1 MDQQLD
7 KIIIDEFKISN
18 PFPGLRS
25 FEEDENIL
33 FFGREKQVDDLIRK
47 LRKNRFLGVIGTSG
61 SGKSSL
67 VKSGLLPSLY
77 GGFMAGAGSH
87 WRTVTFRPG
96 TNPIGNMAKA
106 LNHSG
111 TGILDKIGVESI
123 EYSDL
128 IETTLRRSNQGLIE
142 YYKQNITDKREH
154 LLVLIDQFEEIF
166 RFSEF
171 EKNAKDGFRDSTA
184 FINLLLKTAEQTD
197 FPIYIVFT
205 MRSDFLGDCT
215 SFKGLPEAIND
226 GHYLVPRMTR
236 DQTREAIEGPIAVG
250 NGEITPGL
258 VNRLL
263 NDVGDNPDQLPI
275 LQHALMRIWDYWEK
289 NSDKT
294 GPIDIDHYEAIGTMK
309 EALSLHAEE
318 AFVELPKTEN
328 QHYELLCKSIF
339 KTLTDRGSDNRGIR
353 RPTKISE
360 VMKLTH
366 ASFEDIVLVST
377 LFRTESRAFL
387 MPPHQYELT
396 EQSILDISHESLM
409 RVWKRLVHWVEEES
423 ESIQMY
429 LRLCEAA
436 DQYEQRKGGLW
447 RDPELSLAIKWKSE
461 NNPNELWAG
470 RINDSFSRTMLFLD
484 YSIDQQL
491 REDQFKEYQQ
501 KARLKRARVF
511 ALSISAVALVA
522 VGLAFWAYNEKD
534 KAAAA
539 QKIAAFERDKAKDL
553 AIKAKAAEKTARAA
567 ESDARSKAEY
577 ARLKEIE
584 AQRSALDAQRS
595 AREAQ
600 LSAISARR
608 SADTATMEKKRAE
621 SEKFKAEQKTIE
633 ANNLRK
639 VADIEALA
647 LSAIN
652 NFVQKNYDRSKQAA
666 IDAYEKAKESDSL
679 HIKNSSLIV
688 ALWSNWNKSIAY
700 NNTMTTHLG
709 AVKHF
714 DYLSAAKR
722 VVSVD
727 EKNVLVCSQ
736 IDNGQF
742 KNMKSTKLGPDNVL
756 SIASNS
762 NGSGFYVLFSNGRLD
777 LYKLSGDVPVL
788 ERRVRENIVVKGLS
802 KMVAHGSNVYIL
814 SNGTF
819 TEVTMSSV
827 GKIIKGVSAFY
838 FSGNTL
844 YLAKNNV
851 LESYDVPAN
860 LSSANL
866 VQTVSLK
873 TEFTIT
879 SISFDH
885 SVTVPKN
892 SKNSNGVRNDLII
905 LGSRR
910 GDLCIVNKQ
919 HKIEYHNKI
928 HNSQISGIQVVEN
941 LNKSTIIITTSYD
954 HQIKLFKLEDL
965 TSMTNIVKIYA
976 HDSWIYGSNWI
987 SENGI
992 EGLLT
997 CSEDKTVKF
1006 NIFSLEKLFSAVK
1019 K

>member
-7 KIIIDEFKISN
+7 KIVIDDFQISN

-106 LNHSG
+106 LNQSG
-111 TGILDKIGVESI
+111 QGILHQIGVDSVEH
-123 EYSDL
+123 SDL

-142 YYKQNITDKREH
+142 YYKQNTTNNREH

-171 EKNAKDGFRDSTA
+171 EKSAKDGFRDSTA
-184 FINLLLKTAEQTD
+184 FINLLLKTAEQTEL
-197 FPIYIVFT
+197 PIYIVFT

-250 NGEITPGL
+250 KGDITPGL

-263 NDVGDNPDQLPI
+263 NDVGDNLDQLPI
-275 LQHALMRIWDYWEK
+275 LQHSLMRIWDYWEK
-289 NSDKT
+289 KT
-294 GPIDIDHYEAIGTMK
+294 NKIGPIDIDHYESIGTMK

-318 AFVELPKTEN
+318 AFVELPYTEN
-328 QHYELLCKSIF
+328 NHYELLCKAIF

-366 ASFEDIVLVST
+366 ASIDDIILVSS

-396 EQSILDISHESLM
+396 ENSILDISHESLM
-409 RVWKRLVHWVEEES
+409 RVWKRLVTWVEEES

-470 RINDSFSRTMLFLD
+470 RINDNFNRTMLFLD

-522 VGLAFWAYNEKD
+522 VGLAFWAYKEKD

-539 QKIAAFERDKAKDL
+539 QEIAAKERDKAKDL
-553 AIKAKAAEKTARAA
+553 AIKATAAEKTANAA
-567 ESDARSKAEY
+567 RQEALAQANY
-577 ARLKEIE
+577 ARLKEDE
-584 AQRSALDAQRS
+584 ATKSAVAAQQS

-600 LSAISARR
+600 LSAIAATK
-608 SADTATMEKKRAE
+608 SADLAQKSEKKALDAKIIAE
-621 SEKFKAEQKTIE
+621 VKTIE
-633 ANNLRK
+633 ANSLRT

-647 LSAIN
+647 LSSIN
-652 NFVQKNYDRSKQAA
+652 NFVQKNYDKSKQSA
-666 IDAYEKAKESDSL
+666 IEAYNGSL
-679 HIKNSSLIV
+679 KTKDFVNKSSLLV
-688 ALWSNWNKSIAY
+688 ALWSNWNKAVNY
-700 NNTMTTHLG
+700 NNSLTNHIG

-714 DYLSAAKR
+714 AYLGSSER
-722 VVSVD
+722 VLSVD
-727 EKNVLVCSQ
+727 EKNVIWCSR
-736 IDNGQF
+736 IVNGQI
-742 KNMKSTKLGPDNVL
+742 NPLKSAKLGHDNVL
-756 SIASNS
+756 AICEN
-762 NGSGFYVLFSNGRLD
+762 NKVKGSFVVLFSNGRLD
-777 LYKLSGDVPVL
+777 MYNLVGDVPVF
-788 ERRVRENIVVKGLS
+788 EKRIKENLVVKGLS
-802 KMVAHGSNVYIL
+802 KIEVNRQNIYIM
-814 SNGTF
+814 SNGQLTEITNYLNAPNVKVFNAVSTF
-819 TEVTMSSV
+819 KFVNDYL
-827 GKIIKGVSAFY
+827 F
-838 FSGNTL
+838 
-844 YLAKNNV
+844 LAKNNV
-851 LESYDVPAN
+851 IETYNFQNSIGGSKLIN
-860 LSSANL
+860 TN
-866 VQTVSLK
+866 SLID
-873 TEFTIT
+873 FTIT
-879 SISFDH
+879 ALDFDA
-885 SVTVPKN
+885 KN
-892 SKNSNGVRNDLII
+892 KQLI
-905 LGSRR
+905 LGSRK
-910 GDLCIVNKQ
+910 GDMAI
-919 HKIEYHNKI
+919 HAISGTSDGFEYIRKVHI
-928 HNSQISGIQVVEN
+928 SQISGIQWVEG
-941 LNKSTIIITTSYD
+941 LNNTNSVITCSYD
-954 HQIKLFKLEDL
+954 HQIKLFNLSDL
-965 TSMTNIVKIYA
+965 RKNTNIVKIYA
-976 HDSWIYGSNWI
+976 HDSWIYGLEWI
-987 SENGI
+987 SVNGTS
-992 EGLLT
+992 GLLT
-997 CSEDKTVKF
+997 ASEDKSLKF
-1006 NIFSLEKLFSAVK
+1006 NIFALEDLYKTVSNGHK
-1019 K
+1019 

>member
-7 KIIIDEFKISN
+7 KIIIDDFQISN

-111 TGILDKIGVESI
+111 QGILHKIGVDSV

-142 YYKQNITDKREH
+142 YYKQNTTDNKEH

-171 EKNAKDGFRDSTA
+171 EKSAKDGFRDSTA
-184 FINLLLKTAEQTD
+184 FINLLLKTAEQTEL
-197 FPIYIVFT
+197 PIYIVFT

-250 NGEITPGL
+250 KGEITPGL

-275 LQHALMRIWDYWEK
+275 LQHSLMRIWDYWEK
-289 NSDKT
+289 NTDKI
-294 GPIDIDHYEAIGTMK
+294 GPIDIDHYESIGTMK

-318 AFVELPKTEN
+318 AFIELPHTEN
-328 QHYELLCKSIF
+328 NRYELLCKAIF

-366 ASFEDIVLVST
+366 ASMEDIVLVSS
-377 LFRTESRAFL
+377 LFRTEGRAFL

-396 EQSILDISHESLM
+396 ENSILDISHESLM
-409 RVWKRLVHWVEEES
+409 RVWKRLVTWVEEES

-447 RDPELSLAIKWKSE
+447 RDPELSLAIKWKGE

-470 RINDSFSRTMLFLD
+470 RINENFNRTMLFLD

-522 VGLAFWAYNEKD
+522 VGLAFWAYKEKD

-539 QKIAAFERDKAKDL
+539 QEIAAKERDKAKDL
-553 AIKAKAAEKTARAA
+553 AIKATAAEKTANAA
-567 ESDARSKAEY
+567 RKDAEAQANY
-577 ARLKEIE
+577 ARTKEDE
-584 AQRSALDAQRS
+584 AKKSAIAAQQS

-600 LSAISARR
+600 LSANAARQSAELAQK
-608 SADTATMEKKRAE
+608 SEKKALDAKIIAE
-621 SEKFKAEQKTIE
+621 EKTIE
-633 ANNLRK
+633 ANSLRT

-647 LSAIN
+647 LSSIN
-652 NFVQKNYDRSKQAA
+652 NFVQKNYDKSKQSALE
-666 IDAYEKAKESDSL
+666 AYNGSL
-679 HIKNSSLIV
+679 KTKDFVNKSSLLV
-688 ALWSNWNKSIAY
+688 ALWSNWNKAVNY
-700 NNTMTTHLG
+700 NNSLTNHLG

-714 DYLSAAKR
+714 AYLGSSER
-722 VVSVD
+722 VLSVD
-727 EKNVLVCSQ
+727 EKNVIWCSR
-736 IDNGQF
+736 IVNGQI
-742 KNMKSTKLGPDNVL
+742 NPLKSVKLGPDNVL
-756 SIASNS
+756 AICEN
-762 NGSGFYVLFSNGRLD
+762 NKVKGSFIVLFSNGRLD
-777 LYKLSGDVPVL
+777 MYKLSGDVPVF
-788 ERRVRENIVVKGLS
+788 EKRIKENLVVKGLS
-802 KMVAHGSNVYIL
+802 RIEVNRQNIYIM
-814 SNGTF
+814 SNGQF
-819 TEVTMSSV
+819 TEIANFLNAPNLKVFN
-827 GKIIKGVSAFY
+827 GVSTFKFVNDY
-838 FSGNTL
+838 LF
-844 YLAKNNV
+844 LAKNNV
-851 LESYDVPAN
+851 IETYNFQNSIGGSKLIN
-860 LSSANL
+860 TN
-866 VQTVSLK
+866 SLID
-873 TEFTIT
+873 FTIT
-879 SISFDH
+879 AIDFD
-885 SVTVPKN
+885 VKN
-892 SKNSNGVRNDLII
+892 KQLI
-905 LGSRR
+905 LGSRK
-910 GDLCIVNKQ
+910 GDMAIHGISGTSDEV
-919 HKIEYHNKI
+919 EYIRKV
-928 HNSQISGIQVVEN
+928 HNSQISGIQWVEG
-941 LNKSTIIITTSYD
+941 LNNTNSVITSSYD
-954 HQIKLFKLEDL
+954 HQIKLFTLGDL
-965 TSMTNIVKIYA
+965 RKNTNIVKIYA
-976 HDSWIYGSNWI
+976 HDSWIYGSEWI
-987 SENGI
+987 SVNGTS
-992 EGLLT
+992 GLLT
-997 CSEDKTVKF
+997 ASEDKSLKF
-1006 NIFSLEKLFSAVK
+1006 NIFTLEDLYKTVSNGSK
-1019 K
+1019 

>member
-7 KIIIDEFKISN
+7 KIVIDDFQISN

-106 LNHSG
+106 LNNSG
-111 TGILDKIGVESI
+111 QGILHKIGVESV

-142 YYKQNITDKREH
+142 YYKQNTTDSREH

-171 EKNAKDGFRDSTA
+171 EKSAKDGFRDSTA
-184 FINLLLKTAEQTD
+184 FINLLLKTAEQTEL
-197 FPIYIVFT
+197 PIYIVFT

-250 NGEITPGL
+250 KGEITPGL

-289 NSDKT
+289 NTDRS
-294 GPIDIDHYEAIGTMK
+294 GPIDIDHYESIGTMK

-318 AFVELPKTEN
+318 AFIELPKTEDN
-328 QHYELLCKSIF
+328 RYELLCKAIF

-366 ASFEDIVLVST
+366 ASMDDIMLVSN
-377 LFRTESRAFL
+377 LFRTEGRAFL

-396 EQSILDISHESLM
+396 ENSILDISHESLM
-409 RVWKRLVHWVEEES
+409 RVWKRLVTWVEEES

-447 RDPELSLAIKWKSE
+447 RDPELSLAIKWKGE

-470 RINDSFSRTMLFLD
+470 RINDNFNRTMLFLD

-539 QKIAAFERDKAKDL
+539 QKIAAKERDKAKDL
-553 AIKAKAAEKTARAA
+553 AIKATAAEKTANAA
-567 ESDARSKAEY
+567 RKDAEAQAKY
-577 ARLKEIE
+577 ARLKEDE
-584 AQRSALDAQRS
+584 AKKSAIAAQQS

-600 LSAISARR
+600 LSAIAATK
-608 SADTATMEKKRAE
+608 SADLAQKSEKKALEAKIIAE
-621 SEKFKAEQKTIE
+621 EKTIE
-633 ANNLRK
+633 ANSLRT

-647 LSAIN
+647 LSSIN
-652 NFVQKNYDRSKQAA
+652 NFVQKNFDKSKQSA
-666 IDAYEKAKESDSL
+666 IEAYTGSL
-679 HIKNSSLIV
+679 KTKDFVNKSSLLV
-688 ALWSNWNKSIAY
+688 ALWSNWNKAVNY
-700 NNTMTTHLG
+700 NNSLTNHQG

-714 DYLSAAKR
+714 ANLSLSDR
-722 VVSVD
+722 LISVD
-727 EKNVLVCSQ
+727 EKNVIWCSRMN
-736 IDNGQF
+736 NGQI
-742 KNMKSTKLGPDNVL
+742 NPLKSAKLSPDNVL
-756 SIASNS
+756 AICEN
-762 NGSGFYVLFSNGRLD
+762 NKLKGSFFVLFSNGRLD
-777 LYKLSGDVPVL
+777 MYKLSGDVPVFD
-788 ERRVRENIVVKGLS
+788 RRIKENLSVKGLS
-802 KMVAHGSNVYIL
+802 KMEAFGQNIYIVSNGQLTEIANYSNASNVRVF
-814 SNGTF
+814 N
-819 TEVTMSSV
+819 
-827 GKIIKGVSAFY
+827 GVSTFKFVNNY
-838 FSGNTL
+838 LF
-844 YLAKNNV
+844 LAKNNII
-851 LESYDVPAN
+851 EAYNFQTSIGSSTMQSSNN
-860 LSSANL
+860 LDRD
-866 VQTVSLK
+866 
-873 TEFTIT
+873 FTIT
-879 SISFDH
+879 ALDFDH
-885 SVTVPKN
+885 K
-892 SKNSNGVRNDLII
+892 SKKLI
-905 LGSRR
+905 LGSRK
-910 GDLCIVNKQ
+910 GDMAILGIAGSSESV
-919 HKIEYHNKI
+919 EYIKKV
-928 HNSQISGIQVVEN
+928 HNSQISGIHWVEGLNNMNSVVT
-941 LNKSTIIITTSYD
+941 SSYD
-954 HQIKLFKLEDL
+954 HQIKLFTLSDL
-965 TSMTNIVKIYA
+965 RKNTNIVKIYA
-976 HDSWIYGSNWI
+976 HDSWIYGSDWI
-987 SENGI
+987 TVNGTS
-992 EGLLT
+992 GLLT
-997 CSEDKTVKF
+997 ASEDKSLKF
-1006 NIFSLEKLFSAVK
+1006 NIFTLEDLYKTVSNGSK
-1019 K
+1019 

>member
-7 KIIIDEFKISN
+7 KIVIDDFQISN

-111 TGILDKIGVESI
+111 QGILHKIGVDSV

-142 YYKQNITDKREH
+142 YYKQNTTNNREH

-171 EKNAKDGFRDSTA
+171 EKSAKDGFRDSTA
-184 FINLLLKTAEQTD
+184 FINLLLKTAEQTEL
-197 FPIYIVFT
+197 PIYIVFT

-250 NGEITPGL
+250 KGEITPGL

-275 LQHALMRIWDYWEK
+275 LQHSLMRIWDYWEK
-289 NSDKT
+289 KTDKI
-294 GPIDIDHYEAIGTMK
+294 GPIDIDHYESIGTMQ

-318 AFVELPKTEN
+318 AFVELPHTEN
-328 QHYELLCKSIF
+328 NHYELLCKAIF

-366 ASFEDIVLVST
+366 ASIDDIILVSS
-377 LFRTESRAFL
+377 LFRTEGRAFL

-396 EQSILDISHESLM
+396 ENSILDISHESLM
-409 RVWKRLVHWVEEES
+409 RVWKRLVTWVEEES

-470 RINDSFSRTMLFLD
+470 RINDNFNRTMLFLD

-539 QKIAAFERDKAKDL
+539 QKIAAKERDKAKDL
-553 AIKAKAAEKTARAA
+553 AIKATAAEKTANAA
-567 ESDARSKAEY
+567 RKDAEAQANY
-577 ARLKEIE
+577 ARTKEDE
-584 AQRSALDAQRS
+584 AKRSAIAAQQS

-600 LSAISARR
+600 LSANAARQ
-608 SADTATMEKKRAE
+608 SADLAQKSEKKALDAKIIAE
-621 SEKFKAEQKTIE
+621 EKTIE
-633 ANNLRK
+633 ANSLRT

-647 LSAIN
+647 LSSIN
-652 NFVQKNYDRSKQAA
+652 NFVQKNYDKSKQSALE
-666 IDAYEKAKESDSL
+666 AYNGSL
-679 HIKNSSLIV
+679 KTKDFVNKSSLLV
-688 ALWSNWNKSIAY
+688 ALWSNWNKAVNY
-700 NNTMTTHLG
+700 NNSLTNHLG

-714 DYLSAAKR
+714 AYLGSSER
-722 VVSVD
+722 VLSVD
-727 EKNVLVCSQ
+727 EKNVIWCSR
-736 IDNGQF
+736 IVNGQI
-742 KNMKSTKLGPDNVL
+742 NPLKSAKLGPDNVL
-756 SIASNS
+756 AICEN
-762 NGSGFYVLFSNGRLD
+762 NKVKGSFVVLFSNGRLD
-777 LYKLSGDVPVL
+777 MYKLSGDVPVF
-788 ERRVRENIVVKGLS
+788 EKRIKENLVVKGLS
-802 KMVAHGSNVYIL
+802 RIEVNRQNIYIM
-814 SNGTF
+814 SNGQLIEITNYLNAPNLKVF
-819 TEVTMSSV
+819 N
-827 GKIIKGVSAFY
+827 GVSTFKFVNDY
-838 FSGNTL
+838 LF
-844 YLAKNNV
+844 LAKNNV
-851 LESYDVPAN
+851 IETYNFQNSIGGSKLIN
-860 LSSANL
+860 T
-866 VQTVSLK
+866 QSLID
-873 TEFTIT
+873 FTIT
-879 SISFDH
+879 ALDFD
-885 SVTVPKN
+885 VKN
-892 SKNSNGVRNDLII
+892 KQLI
-905 LGSRR
+905 LGSRK
-910 GDLCIVNKQ
+910 GDMAI
-919 HKIEYHNKI
+919 HGISGTSDGFEYIRKV
-928 HNSQISGIQVVEN
+928 HNSQISGIQWVEG
-941 LNKSTIIITTSYD
+941 LNNTNSVITSSYD
-954 HQIKLFKLEDL
+954 HQIKLFTLGDL
-965 TSMTNIVKIYA
+965 RKNTNIVKIYA
-976 HDSWIYGSNWI
+976 HDSWIYGSEWI
-987 SENGI
+987 SVNGTS
-992 EGLLT
+992 GLLT
-997 CSEDKTVKF
+997 ASEDKSLKF
-1006 NIFSLEKLFSAVK
+1006 NIFTLEDLYKTVSNGSK
-1019 K
+1019 

>member
-7 KIIIDEFKISN
+7 KIVIDDFQISN

-111 TGILDKIGVESI
+111 QGILHKIGVDSV

-142 YYKQNITDKREH
+142 YYKQNTTNNREH

-171 EKNAKDGFRDSTA
+171 EKSAKDGFRDSTA
-184 FINLLLKTAEQTD
+184 FINLLLKTAEQTEL
-197 FPIYIVFT
+197 PIYIVFT

-250 NGEITPGL
+250 KGEITPGL

-275 LQHALMRIWDYWEK
+275 LQHSLMRIWDFWEK
-289 NSDKT
+289 KTDKI
-294 GPIDIDHYEAIGTMK
+294 GPIDIDHYESIGTMK

-318 AFVELPKTEN
+318 AFVELPHTEN
-328 QHYELLCKSIF
+328 NHYELLCKAIF

-366 ASFEDIVLVST
+366 ASIDDIILVSS

-396 EQSILDISHESLM
+396 ENSILDISHESLM
-409 RVWKRLVHWVEEES
+409 RVWKRLVTWVEEES

-470 RINDSFSRTMLFLD
+470 RINDNFNRTMLFLD

-539 QKIAAFERDKAKDL
+539 QKIAAKERDKAKDL
-553 AIKAKAAEKTARAA
+553 AIKATAAEKTANAA
-567 ESDARSKAEY
+567 RKDAEAQANY
-577 ARLKEIE
+577 ARTKEDE
-584 AQRSALDAQRS
+584 AKRSAIAAQQS

-600 LSAISARR
+600 LSANAARQ
-608 SADTATMEKKRAE
+608 SADLAQKSEKKALDAKIIAE
-621 SEKFKAEQKTIE
+621 EKTIE
-633 ANNLRK
+633 ANSLRT

-647 LSAIN
+647 LSSIN
-652 NFVQKNYDRSKQAA
+652 NFVQKNYDKSKQSALE
-666 IDAYEKAKESDSL
+666 AYNGSL
-679 HIKNSSLIV
+679 KTKDFVNKSSLLV
-688 ALWSNWNKSIAY
+688 ALWSNWNKAVNY
-700 NNTMTTHLG
+700 NNSLTNHLG

-714 DYLSAAKR
+714 AYLGSSER
-722 VVSVD
+722 VLSVD
-727 EKNVLVCSQ
+727 EKNVIWCSR
-736 IDNGQF
+736 IVNGQI
-742 KNMKSTKLGPDNVL
+742 NPLKSTKLGPDNVL
-756 SIASNS
+756 AICEN
-762 NGSGFYVLFSNGRLD
+762 NKVKGSFFVLFSNGRLD
-777 LYKLSGDVPVL
+777 MYKLSGDVPIF
-788 ERRVRENIVVKGLS
+788 EKRIKENLVVKGLS
-802 KMVAHGSNVYIL
+802 RIEVNRQNIYIM
-814 SNGTF
+814 SNGQL
-819 TEVTMSSV
+819 TEITNYLNAPNV
-827 GKIIKGVSAFY
+827 KIFNGVSTFKFVNDY
-838 FSGNTL
+838 LF
-844 YLAKNNV
+844 LAKNNAIETYNFQNSIGGSK
-851 LESYDVPAN
+851 LIN
-860 LSSANL
+860 T
-866 VQTVSLK
+866 QSLID
-873 TEFTIT
+873 FTIT
-879 SISFDH
+879 ALDFD
-885 SVTVPKN
+885 VKN
-892 SKNSNGVRNDLII
+892 KQLI
-905 LGSRR
+905 LGSRK
-910 GDLCIVNKQ
+910 GDMAI
-919 HKIEYHNKI
+919 HGISGTSDGFEYIRKV
-928 HNSQISGIQVVEN
+928 HNSQISGIQWVEG
-941 LNKSTIIITTSYD
+941 LNNTNSVITSSYD
-954 HQIKLFKLEDL
+954 HQIKLFTLGDL
-965 TSMTNIVKIYA
+965 RKNTNIVKIYA
-976 HDSWIYGSNWI
+976 HDSWIYGSEWI
-987 SENGI
+987 SVNGTS
-992 EGLLT
+992 GLLT
-997 CSEDKTVKF
+997 ASEDKSLKF
-1006 NIFSLEKLFSAVK
+1006 NIFTLEDLYKTVSNGSK
-1019 K
+1019 

>member
-111 TGILDKIGVESI
+111 TGILERIGVESI

-142 YYKQNITDKREH
+142 YYKQNIHDKREH

-184 FINLLLKTAEQTD
+184 FINLLLKTAEQTEY
-197 FPIYIVFT
+197 PIYIVFT

-275 LQHALMRIWDYWEK
+275 LQHSLMRIWDYWEK
-289 NSDKT
+289 HSHKE
-294 GPIDIDHYEAIGTMK
+294 GPIDIEHYEAIGTMK

-318 AFVELPKTEN
+318 AFIELPKTEN
-328 QHYELLCKSIF
+328 HHYEALCKAIF

-366 ASFEDIVLVST
+366 ASFEDIVLVSS

-396 EQSILDISHESLM
+396 ENSILDISHESLM
-409 RVWKRLVHWVEEES
+409 RVWKRLVSWVEEES

-447 RDPELSLAIKWKSE
+447 RDPELSLAIKWKNE

-470 RINDSFSRTMLFLD
+470 RINDNFSRTMLFLD

-539 QKIAAFERDKAKDL
+539 EKLAATERDKAKDL
-553 AIKAKAAEKTARAA
+553 AIKATAAEKTARAA
-567 ESDARSKAEY
+567 ESDARNKAEY

-584 AQRSALDAQRS
+584 AQRSAIEAQRS

-600 LSAISARR
+600 LSA
-608 SADTATMEKKRAE
+608 EKAIE
-621 SEKFKAEQKTIE
+621 SEKVAKAANKEAIREKNNAEKKTIE

-652 NFVQKNYDRSKQAA
+652 NFVQKNYDKSKQAA
-666 IDAYEKAKESDSL
+666 IDAYEKAKDSDSL

-700 NNTMTTHLG
+700 NNTMTAHMG

-714 DYLSAAKR
+714 DYLRQAKR
-722 VVSVD
+722 VISVD
-727 EKNVLVCSQ
+727 EKNMLVCSR
-736 IDNGQF
+736 IENGQF

-756 SIASNS
+756 SVCANF
-762 NGSGFYVLFSNGRLD
+762 NGNGFYVLFSNGRLD
-777 LYKLSGDVPVL
+777 LYKLSGDVPVF
-788 ERRVRENIVVKGLS
+788 EKRVRDNIEAKGLS
-802 KMVAHGSNVYIL
+802 RMAIFGSNVYIL

-819 TEVTMSSV
+819 TEVNLNSI
-827 GKIIKGVSAFY
+827 GKVVKGVSAFY
-838 FSGNTL
+838 FTDKKL

-851 LESYDVPAN
+851 LEIYEMNSN
-860 LSSANL
+860 LSGATLS
-866 VQTVSLK
+866 QTLALRAD
-873 TEFTIT
+873 FTMT
-879 SISFDH
+879 SISYDH
-885 SVTVPKN
+885 SQN
-892 SKNSNGVRNDLII
+892 NLI

-910 GDLCIVNKQ
+910 GDLCVIDKQ
-919 HKIEYHNKI
+919 KNLHYTDKI
-928 HNSQISGIQVVEN
+928 HNSQISGIQVVEQ
-941 LNKSTIIITTSYD
+941 LNKSTVIITSSYD
-954 HQIKLFKLEDL
+954 HQIKLFTLNDL
-965 TSMTNIVKIYA
+965 KDMTNIVKIFA
-976 HDSWIYGSNWI
+976 HDSWIYSSDWI
-987 SENGI
+987 SADGE

-997 CSEDKTVKF
+997 CSEDKTLKF
-1006 NIFSLEKLFSAVK
+1006 NIFSLETLYKAVK

>member
-7 KIIIDEFKISN
+7 KIVIDDFQISN

-111 TGILDKIGVESI
+111 QGILHKIGVDSV

-142 YYKQNITDKREH
+142 YYKQNTTNNREH

-171 EKNAKDGFRDSTA
+171 EKSAKDGFRDSTA
-184 FINLLLKTAEQTD
+184 FINLLLKTAEQTEL
-197 FPIYIVFT
+197 PIYIVFT

-250 NGEITPGL
+250 KGEITPGL

-275 LQHALMRIWDYWEK
+275 LQHSLMRIWDYWEK
-289 NSDKT
+289 KTDKI
-294 GPIDIDHYEAIGTMK
+294 GPIDIDHYESIGTMQ

-318 AFVELPKTEN
+318 AFVELPHTEN
-328 QHYELLCKSIF
+328 NHYELLCKAIF

-366 ASFEDIVLVST
+366 ASIDDIILVSS
-377 LFRTESRAFL
+377 LFRTEGRAFL

-396 EQSILDISHESLM
+396 ENSILDISHESLM
-409 RVWKRLVHWVEEES
+409 RVWKRLVTWVEEES

-470 RINDSFSRTMLFLD
+470 RINDNFNRTMLFLD

-539 QKIAAFERDKAKDL
+539 QKIAAKERDKAKDL
-553 AIKAKAAEKTARAA
+553 AIKATAAEKTANAA
-567 ESDARSKAEY
+567 RKDAEAQANY
-577 ARLKEIE
+577 ARTKEDE
-584 AQRSALDAQRS
+584 AKRSAIAAQQS

-600 LSAISARR
+600 LSANAARQ
-608 SADTATMEKKRAE
+608 SADLAQKSEKKALDAKIIAE
-621 SEKFKAEQKTIE
+621 EKTIE
-633 ANNLRK
+633 ANSLRT

-647 LSAIN
+647 LSSIN
-652 NFVQKNYDRSKQAA
+652 NFVQKNYDKSKQSALE
-666 IDAYEKAKESDSL
+666 AYNGSL
-679 HIKNSSLIV
+679 KTKDFINKSSLLV
-688 ALWSNWNKSIAY
+688 ALWSNWNKAVNY
-700 NNTMTTHLG
+700 NNSLTNHLG

-714 DYLSAAKR
+714 AYLGSSER
-722 VVSVD
+722 VLSVD
-727 EKNVLVCSQ
+727 EKNVIWCSR
-736 IDNGQF
+736 IVNGQI
-742 KNMKSTKLGPDNVL
+742 NPLKSAKLGPDNVL
-756 SIASNS
+756 AICEN
-762 NGSGFYVLFSNGRLD
+762 NKVKGSFVVLFSNGRLD
-777 LYKLSGDVPVL
+777 MYKLSGDVPVF
-788 ERRVRENIVVKGLS
+788 EKRIKENLVVKGLS
-802 KMVAHGSNVYIL
+802 RIEVNRQNIYIM
-814 SNGTF
+814 SNGQLIEITNYLNAPNLKVF
-819 TEVTMSSV
+819 N
-827 GKIIKGVSAFY
+827 GVSTFKFVNDY
-838 FSGNTL
+838 LF
-844 YLAKNNV
+844 LAKNNV
-851 LESYDVPAN
+851 IETYNFQNSIGGSKLIN
-860 LSSANL
+860 T
-866 VQTVSLK
+866 QSLID
-873 TEFTIT
+873 FTIT
-879 SISFDH
+879 ALDFD
-885 SVTVPKN
+885 VKN
-892 SKNSNGVRNDLII
+892 KQLI
-905 LGSRR
+905 LGSRK
-910 GDLCIVNKQ
+910 GDMAI
-919 HKIEYHNKI
+919 HGISGTSDGFEYIRKV
-928 HNSQISGIQVVEN
+928 HNSQISGIQWVEG
-941 LNKSTIIITTSYD
+941 LNNTNSVITSSYD
-954 HQIKLFKLEDL
+954 HQIKLFTLGDL
-965 TSMTNIVKIYA
+965 RKNTNIVKIYA
-976 HDSWIYGSNWI
+976 HDSWIYGSEWI
-987 SENGI
+987 SVNGTS
-992 EGLLT
+992 GLLT
-997 CSEDKTVKF
+997 ASEDKSLKF
-1006 NIFSLEKLFSAVK
+1006 NIFTLEDLYKTVSNGSK
-1019 K
+1019 